1 MGVLAQVFSF
11 PSITLAAAVES
22 LYAIRHYPDTFPKLF
37 ESESHL
43 GIAAVIF
50 LANWAFL
57 GLFWGLIYPRL
68 LSPLRHLPGPR
79 VSKPASERPIRI
91 SGMT

>member
-11 PSITLAAAVES
+11 PGITLAAVVES

-37 ESESHL
+37 ESKSHL

-50 LANWAFL
+50 LANYAFL

-79 VSKPASERPIRI
+79 VSKPVSEHLI
-91 SGMT
+91 SVLA